1 METFPIPAVP
11 PPSSRATIRNR
22 HGRPDEQRGPADEA
36 ARVTTTPEP
45 PGRAPLTGNGAAR
58 VTIVDV
64 AEHLGLSIATVS
76 RAINRRPGV
85 AARTIERVDAAVAEL
100 GFSPR
105 IAARQLQGVHSRAI
119 SLLFPADST
128 SVEAYDLDF
137 VLGAA
142 TATGERD
149 HFFNLHLEQLGPDE
163 LLGMYRSGLV
173 DGVVL
178 MQVQLEDWRAEL
190 LTEHGLPF
198 TLVGRT
204 RDPDG
209 MSFVDVDFDT
219 AVTMAVD
226 HLAAI
231 GHTTIGLLGRPA
243 SQVRTGLG
251 SAVRF
256 ESAFREA
263 TAARG
268 LTPVVAASDLD
279 RTSAVQALRRVL
291 AHDPAPTAVIATHA
305 QGAAATARLA
315 REEGWTI
322 PDRLSLIA
330 IGTDRVLELLDPV
343 PSTVSFPASDL
354 GYRAASMLIER
365 IEAERAGAP
374 LAPEHLL
381 LPAELTLRGTTGP
394 PR

>member
-1 METFPIPAVP
+1 MQTRQA
-11 PPSSRATIRNR
+11 AD
-22 HGRPDEQRGPADEA
+22 PDDEA
-36 ARVTTTPEP
+36 MPVTTTPDSPGVPVEP
-45 PGRAPLTGNGAAR
+45 AGGNAR

-85 AARTIERVDAAVAEL
+85 AAGTIERVDTAVREL

-105 IAARQLQGVHSRAI
+105 VAARQLQGVHSRAI
-119 SLLFPADST
+119 SLLFPADTT

-149 HFFNLHLEQLGPDE
+149 YFFNLHLELLSPDD
-163 LLGMYRSGLV
+163 LLAMYRSGLV

-178 MQVQLEDWRAEL
+178 MQVQLDDWRAEL

-204 RDPDG
+204 RDARDC
-209 MSFVDVDFDT
+209 SYVDVDFDT
-219 AVTMAVD
+219 AVTIAVD
-226 HLAAI
+226 HLADI
-231 GHTTIGLLGRPA
+231 GHTTLGLLGRPA
-243 SQVRTGLG
+243 SQVRAGLG

-256 ESAFREA
+256 ETSFL
-263 TAARG
+263 AACERRQVH
-268 LTPVVAASDLD
+268 PVVAASDLD
-279 RTSAVQALRRVL
+279 RTSATQALRRVL
-291 AHDPAPTAVIATHA
+291 RHQPSPTAVIATHA
-305 QGAAATARLA
+305 QGAAAIYRLA
-315 REEGWTI
+315 REDDRSI
-322 PDRLSLIA
+322 PEELSLIA

-343 PSTVSFPASDL
+343 PSTVSFPAADL

-365 IEAERAGAP
+365 IEAARSGTP
-374 LAPEHLL
+374 LEPEHLL
-381 LPAELTLRGTTGP
+381 LPAELTLRGTTCP
-394 PR
+394 PG